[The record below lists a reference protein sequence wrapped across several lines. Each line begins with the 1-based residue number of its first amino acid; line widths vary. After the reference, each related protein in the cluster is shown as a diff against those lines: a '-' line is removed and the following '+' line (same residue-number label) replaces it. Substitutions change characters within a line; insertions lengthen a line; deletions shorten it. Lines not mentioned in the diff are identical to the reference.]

1 MSKIATLADDY
12 AALDAQIKAMTK
24 ARDAIKA
31 SILATG
37 ETVIHGERAI
47 VKISESFPVTFSKEL
62 AETLLS
68 SEDFRRCHSTA
79 IKPTIR
85 LTVSATEKAYA

>member
-1 MSKIATLADDY
+1 MSNIATLADDY
-12 AALDAQIKAMTK
+12 AALDAQIKAITK

-31 SILATG
+31 EILATG
-37 ETVIHGERAI
+37 ETVIHCAKAI
-47 VKISESFPVTFSKEL
+47 VKVSSSFPVTFSKEL

-68 SEDFRRCHSTA
+68 AEDFKRCHATA

>member
-1 MSKIATLADDY
+1 MSNIATLADDY
-12 AALDAQIKAMTK
+12 AALDAQIKAITK

-31 SILATG
+31 EILATG
-37 ETVIHGERAI
+37 ETVIHGAKAI
-47 VKISESFPVTFSKEL
+47 IKVSSSFPVTFSKEL

-68 SEDFRRCHSTA
+68 PEDFRRCHATA
-79 IKPTIR
+79 IKPTLR

>member
-12 AALDAQIKAMTK
+12 AALDAQIKALTK

-31 SILATG
+31 EILATG
-37 ETVIHGERAI
+37 ETVIHGAKAI
-47 VKISESFPVTFSKEL
+47 VKISESFPVTFSKHL

-68 SEDFRRCHSTA
+68 PEDFRRCHSTA
-79 IKPTIR
+79 IEPTLR

>member
-1 MSKIATLADDY
+1 MANIAILADDY
-12 AALDAQIKAMTK
+12 AALDAQIKALTK

-31 SILATG
+31 EILATG
-37 ETVIHGERAI
+37 ETVIHGAKAI
-47 VKISESFPVTFSKEL
+47 VKISESFPVTFSKDL

-68 SEDFRRCHSTA
+68 PEDFKRCHSTA

-85 LTVSATEKAYA
+85 LTVSATEKTFA

>member
-1 MSKIATLADDY
+1 MSNIATLADDY
-12 AALDAQIKAMTK
+12 AALDAQIKAITK

-31 SILATG
+31 EILATG
-37 ETVIHGERAI
+37 ETVIHGAKAI
-47 VKISESFPVTFSKEL
+47 IKVSESFPVTFSKDL

-68 SEDFRRCHSTA
+68 PEDFRRCHSTA

-85 LTVSATEKAYA
+85 LTVSATQKAFA

>member
-1 MSKIATLADDY
+1 MSNIAILADDY
-12 AALDAQIKAMTK
+12 AALDAQIKALTK

-31 SILATG
+31 EILATG
-37 ETVIHGERAI
+37 ETVIHGAKAI
-47 VKISESFPVTFSKEL
+47 VKISESFPVTFSKDL

-68 SEDFRRCHSTA
+68 PEDFKRCHSTA

-85 LTVSATEKAYA
+85 LTVSATEKTYA

>member
-1 MSKIATLADDY
+1 MSNIAILADDY
-12 AALDAQIKAMTK
+12 AALDAQIKTMTK

-31 SILATG
+31 EILATG
-37 ETVIHGERAI
+37 ETVIHGAKAI
-47 VKISESFPVTFSKEL
+47 IKVSESFPVTFSKDL

-68 SEDFRRCHSTA
+68 PEDFRRCHSTA

-85 LTVSATEKAYA
+85 LTVSATEKAFA

>member
-1 MSKIATLADDY
+1 MSNIAILADDY

-31 SILATG
+31 EILATG
-37 ETVIHGERAI
+37 ETVIHGAKAI
-47 VKISESFPVTFSKEL
+47 IKVSESFPVTFSKDL

-68 SEDFRRCHSTA
+68 PEDFRRCHSTA

-85 LTVSATEKAYA
+85 LTVSATEKAFA

>member
-1 MSKIATLADDY
+1 MTNLATLADDY
-12 AALDAQIKAMTK
+12 AALDAQIKAITK

-31 SILATG
+31 EILATG
-37 ETVIHGERAI
+37 ETVIHGAKAI

-68 SEDFRRCHSTA
+68 PEDFRRCHATA
-79 IKPTIR
+79 IKPTLR
-85 LTVSATEKAYA
+85 LTVSATQKAFA

>member
-1 MSKIATLADDY
+1 MSNIAILADDY

-31 SILATG
+31 EILATG
-37 ETVIHGERAI
+37 ETVIHGAKAI
-47 VKISESFPVTFSKEL
+47 IKVSESFPVTFSKDL

-68 SEDFRRCHSTA
+68 PEDFRRCHSTA